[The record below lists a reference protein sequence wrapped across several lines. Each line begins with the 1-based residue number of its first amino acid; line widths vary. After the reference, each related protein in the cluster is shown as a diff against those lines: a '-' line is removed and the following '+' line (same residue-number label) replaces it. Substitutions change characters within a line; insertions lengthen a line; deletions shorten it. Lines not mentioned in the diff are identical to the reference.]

1 MLNETVKDIEG
12 LKSAVNVLPF
22 LSNPTI
28 AAEVEIKRPA
38 GYALDGNVA
47 LSVTAEADGFIATGY
62 GEGSRDLAHHKAV
75 SEAYERLALLKF
87 CSDFC
92 VSDTSS
98 GWAANFTAERAIQS
112 ALHELIERDVALTTW
127 ENGDGFFSV
136 PETLWPMGLLAWKLG
151 RSSALEFSRL
161 RILLSHNQN
170 GACISALLF
179 NERGNFVAGHSSATE
194 LQSAITSAANECF
207 RSAHAA
213 IQFDSFAEVT
223 ALHAGG
229 PGSKASP
236 AAHSLA
242 YAYKETMPAVVKI
255 EDATEQAIHDLWK
268 SHQTTLRELNLA
280 ELDVRTFQVGDRVIV
295 RVRGSK
301 YRDIFW
307 GRTNDRS
314 KQNQHPHFVG

>member
-1 MLNETVKDIEG
+1 MLNQILNDVEG
-12 LKSAVNVLPF
+12 LKSNFNVLPF
-22 LSNPTI
+22 LSNPTVT
-28 AAEVEIKRPA
+28 AEVEIKRPA
-38 GYALDGNVA
+38 GYALHDDVA
-47 LSVTAEADGFIATGY
+47 LAVTAEADGFNATGY
-62 GEGSRDLAHHKAV
+62 GEGSRDLAHRKAV

-87 CSDFC
+87 CSDFG

-98 GWAANFTAERAIQS
+98 GWAANFTAELAIQS
-112 ALHELIERDVALTTW
+112 AVHELIERDVALTTW
-127 ENGDGFFSV
+127 ENGGRFYSV
-136 PETLWPMGLLAWKLG
+136 PETLWPKALLVWKLG

-161 RILLSHNQN
+161 RILLSRNQN

-179 NERGNFVAGHSSATE
+179 NERGNFVAGHSSALE
-194 LQSAITSAANECF
+194 LQRAITSAASECF
-207 RSAHAA
+207 RAAHAA

-223 ALHAGG
+223 TLHAGG

-242 YAYKETMPAVVKI
+242 YAYKETLPSLVKI
-255 EDATEQAIHDLWK
+255 EDATEQAINDLWK
-268 SHQTTLRELNLA
+268 SHQTTLRDLNLA
-280 ELDVRTFQVGDRVIV
+280 DLDVRAFQVGDRVIA
-295 RVRGSK
+295 RVRGSR